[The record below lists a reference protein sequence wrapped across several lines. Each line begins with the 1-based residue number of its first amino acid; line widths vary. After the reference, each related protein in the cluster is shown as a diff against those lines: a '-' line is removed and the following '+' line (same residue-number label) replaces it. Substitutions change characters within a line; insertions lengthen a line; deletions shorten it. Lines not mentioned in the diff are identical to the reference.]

1 MGLLECASSASVWR
15 GYDYYKEKKVVS
27 LEVTGENIYSATVAG
42 SSSEPY
48 SVELNIDH
56 PRKSKCN
63 CPHADGKRIICKH
76 IVATYFTV
84 LPKEAERFYA
94 EAMAYQEKEENRQ
107 EELSDKVCNYVR
119 HMKKDELQQAL
130 LQVLFDGPEWQ
141 YERFIRENGIDDDLM
156 IGRRDRR

>member
-1 MGLLECASSASVWR
+1 MGLLECASGASVWR
-15 GYDYYKEKKVVS
+15 GYDYFKEKKVVS

-48 SVELNIDH
+48 SVELHIDH

-94 EAMAYQEKEENRQ
+94 EAMAYQEEEEKRQ
-107 EELSDKVCNYVR
+107 EEMSDKMIEYVSK
-119 HMKKDELQQAL
+119 MKKAELCQAL
-130 LQVLFDGPEWQ
+130 LELLFDGPEWQ
-141 YERFIRENGIDDDLM
+141 YDQFIREHGLDDDWY
-156 IGRRDRR
+156 

>member
-1 MGLLECASSASVWR
+1 MRKRRIRLERIRLLQR
-15 GYDYYKEKKVVS
+15 KKVVS

-48 SVELNIDH
+48 SVELHIDH
-56 PRKSKCN
+56 PRKSNCN

-94 EAMAYQEKEENRQ
+94 EAMAYQEEEEKHQ
-107 EELSDKVCNYVR
+107 EELSDKVIEYVGK
-119 HMKKDELQQAL
+119 MKKADLCQSLLELL
-130 LQVLFDGPEWQ
+130 YDGPEWQ
-141 YERFIRENGIDDDLM
+141 YDRFIREHGLDDDWY
-156 IGRRDRR
+156 

>member
-1 MGLLECASSASVWR
+1 MGLLECASGASVWK

-48 SVELNIDH
+48 SVELHIDH

-84 LPKEAERFYA
+84 LPKEAEKFYA
-94 EAMAYQEKEENRQ
+94 EAMAYQEEEEKHQ
-107 EELSDKVCNYVR
+107 EELSDKVIEYVGK
-119 HMKKDELQQAL
+119 MKKADLCQSLLEL
-130 LQVLFDGPEWQ
+130 LFDGPEWQ
-141 YERFIRENGIDDDLM
+141 YDRFIREHGLDDDWY
-156 IGRRDRR
+156 